1 MNSSLTP
8 FLSEDGQPRKI
19 RSFIELFYFWEKEK
33 AGEVYLRQ
41 PQNGQW
47 TDYTWHEVG
56 NQARRMA
63 AAINDMGLA
72 PQSNIAMISK
82 NCAHWIICDL
92 AIKMSGHV
100 SVPFYPNLTP
110 EQLNQ
115 LMEHS
120 GSKVLFV
127 GKLDDTLAVD
137 NGVPADVRMISFPI
151 SIAQNF
157 EKWDDI
163 IANYEPVKEDRVPHP
178 EDLETIIYTSGTTG
192 EPKGVMITHAINAS
206 IIGPVLKMTQL
217 DKIEGRFFSYL
228 PLNHVA
234 ERALVECGSLMNG
247 GVIYF
252 AESVDTFA
260 ENLRYASPTIFLAVP
275 RIWTKFQMG
284 ILAKMPQEKLDLFLR
299 IPILSGFIK
308 KKIKKGLGLHKT
320 IWMISGA
327 APIANATLEWFKQL
341 DIHISEAYG
350 MTENNAVCSANHKDR
365 IYIGSVGEIYPE
377 CEVKIVPE
385 TSEIIMKAAWNMKGY
400 YKSPSMTAEVLKD
413 GWLYTG
419 DMGEIENG
427 FLKITGRVKDMFKTA
442 KGEYVIPV
450 PMERMFASN
459 TLIEQVCIVG
469 YGLPQPFA
477 LVNLSEYSRHM
488 EKAEVEESLTETLKA
503 VNDNVADYE
512 KVNRV
517 VVTADTWTVENGLL
531 TPTLKVRRNV
541 MDARYKVRME
551 EWYNQGGE
559 VVIWE

>member
-1 MNSSLTP
+1 MNSSLNP
-8 FLSEDGQPRKI
+8 FLTEAGQPRKI
-19 RSFIELFYFWEKEK
+19 QSFIELFYYWEKTK

-47 TDYTWHEVG
+47 TDYTWYEVG

-63 AAINDMGLA
+63 AAINDMGLP

-82 NCAHWIICDL
+82 NCAHWIICDI

-137 NGVPADVRMISFPI
+137 NGVPDDVRMISFPI

-157 EKWDDI
+157 EKWDDL
-163 IANYEPVKEDRVPHP
+163 IARYEPIQDNFIPRP

-206 IIGPVLKMTQL
+206 IIDPVLKMTQL
-217 DKIEGRFFSYL
+217 DQIEGRFFSYL

-260 ENLRYASPTIFLAVP
+260 ENLKYASPTIFLAVP

-284 ILAKMPQEKLDLFLR
+284 ILAKMPQDKLDFLLR

-308 KKIKKGLGLHKT
+308 KTIKKGLGLHKA

-327 APIANATLEWFKQL
+327 APIANSTLEWFKQI

-365 IYIGSVGEIYPE
+365 IYIGSVGEIYPD

-385 TSEIIMKAAWNMKGY
+385 TGEIIMKAAWNMKGY
-400 YKSPSMTAEVLKD
+400 YKNPSMTAEVLKD

-517 VVTADTWTVENGLL
+517 VVTSDTWTVENGLL

-541 MDARYKVRME
+541 MDARYRVRME

>member
-1 MNSSLTP
+1 MNPSSNS
-8 FLSEDGQPRKI
+8 LSRSADSLALST
-19 RSFIELFYFWEKEK
+19 SFIELFYHWEKVK
-33 AGEVYLRQ
+33 ADEVYLRQ
-41 PQNGQW
+41 PQNGKW
-47 TDYTWHEVG
+47 TDYTWKEVG

-63 AAINDMGLA
+63 TALKSMGLP

-82 NCAHWIICDL
+82 NCAHWIICDM

-110 EQLNQ
+110 DQLRQ
-115 LMEHS
+115 LMDHS

-127 GKLDDTLAVD
+127 GKLDDLEVVET
-137 NGVPADVRMISFPI
+137 GVPNGVRMISFPI
-151 SIAQNF
+151 SPAKRV

-163 IANYEPVKEDRVPHP
+163 VARHEPQTENYIPPTD
-178 EDLETIIYTSGTTG
+178 DLETIIYTSGTTG
-192 EPKGVMITHAINAS
+192 EPKGVMITHGINAAVIEPILS
-206 IIGPVLKMTQL
+206 FTQINQ
-217 DKIEGRFFSYL
+217 IEGRFFSYL

-234 ERALVECGSLMNG
+234 ERALVEGGSLMNG

-260 ENLRYASPTIFLAVP
+260 DNLREARPTIFLAVP

-284 ILAKMPQEKLDLFLR
+284 ILEKLPQEKLDRLLR
-299 IPILSGFIK
+299 IPIISRLIK
-308 KKIKKGLGLHKT
+308 RKIKKGLGLDKA
-320 IWMISGA
+320 IWLVSGA
-327 APIANATLEWFKQL
+327 APIAYTTVEWFKQL

-350 MTENNAVCSANHKDR
+350 MTENNAVCSVNHKDNIR
-365 IYIGSVGEIYPE
+365 IGTVGQIYPG
-377 CEVKIVPE
+377 CEVKIIPE
-385 TSEIIMKAAWNMKGY
+385 TSEIIMKAPWNMKGY
-400 YKSPSMTAEVLKD
+400 FKNPSMTDAILKD

-442 KGEYVIPV
+442 KGEYIIPV
-450 PMERMFASN
+450 PMERMFSSN

-477 LVNLSEYSRHM
+477 LVNLSEYSRHI
-488 EKAEVEESLTETLKA
+488 EKAEVEESLTQTLHA
-503 VNDNVADYE
+503 VNNSVTDYE